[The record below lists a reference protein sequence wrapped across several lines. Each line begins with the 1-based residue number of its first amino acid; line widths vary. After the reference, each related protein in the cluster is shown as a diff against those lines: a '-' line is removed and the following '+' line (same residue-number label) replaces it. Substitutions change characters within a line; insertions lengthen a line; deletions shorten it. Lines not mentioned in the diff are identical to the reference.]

1 MNFKY
6 SLSDLYLRSIYL
18 TNKSRYICI
27 QSLSTTVQTQPI
39 AESPQIVLRDYQQQC
54 ISECL
59 HKLKEGER
67 KQVVSLPVGS
77 GKTVIMANL
86 IPSIPNP
93 TEKATKTLILAHRTE
108 LLEQAQKQIERY
120 NPSLRVAIEQ
130 SRRKV
135 DIENTDVIVASIQ
148 TLGRAGSNRISKLD
162 PDLFK
167 AIIIDEAHHAAASSY
182 TRILDYFDVDHPD
195 SKLFIWGCSATVRRH
210 DGLSLSNVFKSIAYH
225 LDFLEMVE
233 RGWLCP
239 LKITTV
245 ETKINISNV
254 GIQNQDFK
262 LGELAE
268 AVNTP
273 ERNDIVVRSW
283 LKYTQAIDNHNN
295 IENTEDDNPV
305 YENEDNEEGGK
316 EKENPAINGQM
327 INTTVK
333 QRNATL
339 VFAVDIAHTI
349 DLCNHFRQY
358 GYHAEYIT
366 SNTPTMTRYDILQR
380 FRNGEF
386 PILVNCGILTEGT
399 DIPIIDCILM
409 ARPTRSSVLFQQ
421 MFGRGMRLSPGKND
435 CLMIDFVDNFKRSG
449 LVTFPTLLGLD
460 PSTIVQG
467 QSVLDLEKRAAEE
480 EMMKIKG
487 VKENIEVL
495 DEQCPIEAQLKITE
509 YDDIIEFM
517 ASCNGLSK
525 KVNKISSNAWV
536 AIGED
541 TYALAILGQGLL
553 VIKRQSDNSW
563 KATFQRRMQQQSSNK
578 DDQSNSTTT
587 YTKINAK
594 NKNKVFYTRKTKLP
608 IEADDID
615 TAIRASD
622 TWIRHSL
629 LAQNN
634 SVLTLVNKFAK
645 FRLDPMTEKQ
655 HDILKKYKV
664 QVKSNINKGQAMD
677 LITRLQLGQARL
689 WRKQS
694 GLNKKKAGVA
704 SDLKKNSP
712 LKRNSKIK
720 HVL

>member
-1 MNFKY
+1 MEFKY
-6 SLSDLYLRSIYL
+6 SLSAIYLRAIFL
-18 TNKSRYICI
+18 TNKSRYICTRP
-27 QSLSTTVQTQPI
+27 LFTTVHTQPST
-39 AESPQIVLRDYQQQC
+39 ESPQIVLRDYQQRC

-120 NPSLRVAIEQ
+120 NPNLRVAIEQ

-135 DIENTDVIVASIQ
+135 DIENTDVIVASVQ
-148 TLGRAGSNRISKLD
+148 TLGRAGSSRINKLD
-162 PDLFK
+162 PELFK

-182 TRILDYFDVDHPD
+182 TRILKYFDVDHPD

-210 DGLSLSNVFKSIAYH
+210 DGLSLSNVFQSIAYH

-245 ETKINISNV
+245 ETKTNISNV

-268 AVNTP
+268 AVNTS
-273 ERNDIVVRSW
+273 ERNDIIVRSW
-283 LKYTQAIDNHNN
+283 LKYTQTMDNHSN
-295 IENTEDDNPV
+295 IEDTEDNNPI
-305 YENEDNEEGGK
+305 YKSEDNEEDGK
-316 EKENPAINGQM
+316 EKDNSVINDQM
-327 INTTVK
+327 NNIAVK

-349 DLCNHFRQY
+349 ELCNHFRKY

-366 SNTPTMTRYDILQR
+366 SNTPNMTRYDVLQR

-399 DIPIIDCILM
+399 DIPIIDCVLM

-467 QSVLDLEKRAAEE
+467 QNALDLEKRAAEE
-480 EMMKIKG
+480 EIMKIKAA
-487 VKENIEVL
+487 KENIVVL

-509 YDDIIEFM
+509 YDDIVEFM
-517 ASCNGLSK
+517 ASYNGLNK
-525 KVNKISSNAWV
+525 NVNKISSNAWV
-536 AIGED
+536 AVGED

-563 KATFQRRMQQQSSNK
+563 RATFQRRLQQQSSNK
-578 DDQSNSTTT
+578 DDQPNSTTT
-587 YTKINAK
+587 YAKASTK
-594 NKNKVFYTRKTKLP
+594 NKSKAYYTRNTKLP
-608 IEADDID
+608 IEADDIE

-622 TWIRHSL
+622 TWVRHSL

-634 SVLTLVNKFAK
+634 SVLALANRFAK
-645 FRLDPMTEKQ
+645 FRLDPMTERQ
-655 HDILKKYKV
+655 YDILKKYKV

-689 WRKQS
+689 WKKQS
-694 GLNKKKAGVA
+694 GLKKKKAEA
-704 SDLKKNSP
+704 NDSKKISP
-712 LKRNSKIK
+712 LKRNNKSV